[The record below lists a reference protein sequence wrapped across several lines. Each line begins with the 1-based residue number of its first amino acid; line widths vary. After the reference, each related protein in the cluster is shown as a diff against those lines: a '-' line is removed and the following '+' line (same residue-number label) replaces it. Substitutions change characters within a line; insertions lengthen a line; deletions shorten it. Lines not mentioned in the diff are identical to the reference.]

1 MSCNYKR
8 APLPFR
14 GQKRYF
20 LRDFT
25 EVLETVRGEI
35 DTVVDLFGGSG
46 LLSHTAKRV
55 LPGCRVIYN
64 DFDRYVDRLAAVQ
77 QTNEILR
84 VIKDRLTD
92 LEPNQRLTDW
102 QRADVLAIVAD
113 YEKRLG
119 YVDIITIGCSVLF
132 SGKWVTSLEE
142 LRKHTMYN
150 RVRPGGYECAGYLDG
165 LEVVHMDYLELFE
178 RERERGNSRALFV
191 LDPPYL
197 TTECGMY
204 ENYWKLTDYL
214 NVLRLLK
221 GTKYVYFT
229 SDKSQIVE
237 LCQWLADEYQDAAPM
252 WGAEVRRRTNTVTF
266 QSKFNDMM
274 ITRL

>member
-1 MSCNYKR
+1 M
-8 APLPFR
+8 

-25 EVLETVRGEI
+25 EVLEMVEGKI

-64 DFDRYVDRLAAVQ
+64 DFDHYDRRLAAVE

-84 VIKDRLTD
+84 VIKDRLTGV
-92 LEPNQRLTDW
+92 EPNRRLTEQ
-102 QRADVLAIVAD
+102 QRADVLAIVEG
-113 YEKRLG
+113 YERRSG
-119 YVDIITIGCSVLF
+119 YVDILTIGRNVLF
-132 SGKWVTSLEE
+132 SGTWVTSLEE

-165 LEVVHMDYLELFE
+165 LEVVHMDYRELF
-178 RERERGNSRALFV
+178 ERERGNSRALFV

-214 NVLRLLK
+214 DVLRLLK

-237 LCQWLADEYQDAAPM
+237 LCQWLADEYREAAPM
-252 WGAEVRRRTNTVTF
+252 WGAEVRQRTNTLNY
-266 QSKFNDMM
+266 QAKFNDMM

>member
-1 MSCNYKR
+1 M
-8 APLPFR
+8 

-25 EVLETVRGEI
+25 EVLETVEGEI

-64 DFDRYVDRLAAVQ
+64 DFDRYVDRLAAVE

-84 VIKDRLTD
+84 VIKDRLTS
-92 LEPNQRLTDW
+92 LEPNQRLTDS

-119 YVDIITIGCSVLF
+119 YVDILTIGRSVLF

-165 LEVVHMDYLELFE
+165 LEVVHMDYRELF
-178 RERERGNSRALFV
+178 ERERGNSRALFV

-237 LCQWLADEYQDAAPM
+237 LCQWLADEYREAAPM
-252 WGAEVRRRTNTVTF
+252 WGAEVRQRTNTLNY
-266 QSKFNDMM
+266 QAKFNDMM

>member
-1 MSCNYKR
+1 MCRNYKC
-8 APLPFR
+8 APLPFM

-25 EVLETVRGEI
+25 EVLEMVEGKI

-55 LPGCRVIYN
+55 LPGCRVVYN
-64 DFDRYVDRLAAVQ
+64 DFDRYVDRLAAVE
-77 QTNEILR
+77 QTNDILR
-84 VIKDRLTD
+84 VIKDRLTG
-92 LEPNQRLTDW
+92 LEPNQRLTES
-102 QRADVLAIVAD
+102 QRADVLALVEG
-113 YEKRLG
+113 YKRRDG
-119 YVDIITIGCSVLF
+119 YVDILTIGRSVLF

-165 LEVVHMDYLELFE
+165 LEVVHMDYRELF
-178 RERERGNSRALFV
+178 ERERGNSRALFV

-214 NVLRLLK
+214 DVLRLLK

-237 LCQWLADEYQDAAPM
+237 LCQWLADEYREAAPM
-252 WGAEVRRRTNTVTF
+252 WGAEVRQRTNTLNY
-266 QSKFNDMM
+266 QAKFNDMM